1 MTVLG
6 AIDRFFRPAYPA
18 KRIAALRILIGGF
31 GGLYAAGLAIPM
43 SSLATAR
50 PRSFAPTGPVAL
62 LSAPLPA
69 WALYATIAVAALASV
84 PFTLGWRFRV
94 TGPLFAAAFVWIAS
108 YRSSF
113 GMVFHTENLLAL
125 HLVVLALGDAA
136 GAWSLDAS
144 RRSKDASGPEDAPR
158 FGWPVRLMSLVTVT
172 TYVLAGVAKLRHSGG
187 EWLSGDILTHQIA
200 YDNVRKAALGDA
212 FSPIGAWV
220 VRHGWALR
228 PLAIVSVVFELGA
241 PFALVGGRVTK
252 AWAAVAWS
260 FHAGVVALMA
270 IFFPYPM
277 LGFAFVSMFAPER
290 IIERLIALRE
300 RRRARRAGPAVHSR
314 A

>member
-1 MTVLG
+1 MKVLA

-18 KRIAALRILIGGF
+18 KRLAALRILIGGL

-43 SSLATAR
+43 SSLAAAR
-50 PRSFAPTGPVAL
+50 PKSFSPTGPVAL
-62 LSAPLPA
+62 LSAPLPG
-69 WALYATIAVAALASV
+69 WALYATIALAALASV

-94 TGPLFAAAFVWIAS
+94 TGPVFAAAFVWVAS

-136 GAWSLDAS
+136 AVWSLDAG
-144 RRSKDASGPEDAPR
+144 RRAKDAAPPDDAAR
-158 FGWPVRLMSLVTVT
+158 FGWPVRLLSIVTVT
-172 TYVLAGVAKLRHSGG
+172 AYVLAGVAKLRHAGA

-212 FSPIGAWV
+212 YSPLGAWV
-220 VRHGWALR
+220 VRHAWALR
-228 PLAIVSVVFELGA
+228 PLAVLSVALELGA
-241 PFALVGGRVTK
+241 PIALVGGRVTK
-252 AWAAVAWS
+252 AWALAAWS
-260 FHAGVVALMA
+260 FHAGVFALMA

-277 LGFAFVSMFAPER
+277 LGFAFLSLFAPER
-290 IIERLIALRE
+290 ILERLIALRE
-300 RRRARRAGPAVHSR
+300 RRRARRVPTAITRPD
-314 A
+314 